1 LPEKY
6 EIPERLVYKYMQ
18 WSLAKY
24 YGLKPGEAA
33 RMKEIDFWEM
43 IKFEELEQAKMQYFM
58 KLREQ

>member
-1 LPEKY
+1 
-6 EIPERLVYKYMQ
+6 MQ

-33 RMKEIDFWEM
+33 AMKEIDFWEM